1 MLPKTSVM
9 KALLAL
15 LVLGAIYW
23 FGLRTDP
30 AVDALNQAL
39 QQHASRA
46 FLAYPYQFRVVQLKE
61 GVATISSPRSAEM
74 PVYRMIGAIDSSLA
88 GKDATDP
95 DFIAAQ
101 KQLATMQGEARQIVI
116 GQPGVTGVKWE
127 LDKNWLSE
135 RGILLD

>member
-1 MLPKTSVM
+1 MLPKTSMM
-9 KALLAL
+9 KVLLGL
-15 LVLGAIYW
+15 LVLGAVYW

-30 AVDALNQAL
+30 AVDALNQTL
-39 QQHASRA
+39 QHQGSRA
-46 FLAYPYQFRVVQLKE
+46 FLAYPYQFRVVQLKD

-74 PVYRMIGAIDSSLA
+74 PVYRMIGAIDPSLA

-101 KQLATMQGEARQIVI
+101 KQLANMQGEARQIVI
-116 GQPGVTGVKWE
+116 AQPGVTSVKWE

-135 RGILLD
+135 HGILLD